1 MTYEEKLKDLRTARK
16 TLHILEDRGILENN
30 LSTEHITAIR
40 IAEFALDELC
50 KSKDVQPVKRGRWIT
65 KAENYYKAWQDSGR
79 SWDYMPYF
87 VTGKHIACSEC
98 FIEYDVCTEGIEH
111 WTGCPCCLARM
122 DGEQND

>member
-1 MTYEEKLKDLRTARK
+1 MNDCIERK
-16 TLHILEDRGILENN
+16 KAIELIQPHVKPQTIYGEGYLQAIEHATDILELMP
-30 LSTEHITAIR
+30 A
-40 IAEFALDELC
+40 A
-50 KSKDVQPVKRGRWIT
+50 DVQPVKHGRWIT